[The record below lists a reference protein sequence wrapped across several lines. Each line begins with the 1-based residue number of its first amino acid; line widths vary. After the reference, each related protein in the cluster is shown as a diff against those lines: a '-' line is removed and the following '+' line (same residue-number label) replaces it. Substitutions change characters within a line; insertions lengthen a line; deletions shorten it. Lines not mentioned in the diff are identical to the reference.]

1 MRSSRNQMP
10 AAQTADVPSEAARS
24 IYIVLATLDGAS
36 YLVEQIESIRAQTLP
51 SWTLLARDDGS
62 SDATVAILDDCAAR
76 DPRIEVLRDADGTLG
91 AIGNFSRLAETALA
105 RGAGVVLFADQDD
118 VWFPDK
124 VARTLAEMRA
134 AETALGTDHPILVH
148 TDLQVVDGAGRLLH
162 RSFLQLQR
170 IRDERSRPLTTLLV
184 QNYVTGCTMAAN
196 RALLRLALPVPADA
210 LMHDWWLAL
219 CAARCGSI
227 VFLAAATA
235 AYRRHGA
242 NTVTVRGF
250 WRTLNPL
257 RTSWTAL
264 WQTGVRNHVRT
275 VRQAEALAARLAE
288 RPGAFPEAA
297 ATVDQINQPVNQGII
312 QRFIELHDSTRS
324 AAGRITSAWR
334 LGLRSQALPRT
345 IALYVRLLRWRP
357 QTWK

>member
-1 MRSSRNQMP
+1 MP
-10 AAQTADVPSEAARS
+10 ANDTADVPSDPARP
-24 IYIVLATLDGAS
+24 IYIVLATFDGAS
-36 YLVEQIESIRAQTLP
+36 YLAEQVESIRAQTLP

-62 SDATVAILDDCAAR
+62 RDATRAMLDGYAAT

-91 AIGNFSRLAETALA
+91 AVGNFSRLAETALA
-105 RGAGVVLFADQDD
+105 RGADVVLFADQDD

-124 VARTLAEMRA
+124 VARTLAEVRA
-134 AETALGTDHPILVH
+134 AESALGAGHPILVH
-148 TDLQVVDGAGRLLH
+148 TDLQVTDGAGHLLH
-162 RSFLQLQR
+162 RSFHQLQR

-227 VFLAAATA
+227 RFLPAATA

-242 NTVTVRGF
+242 NTVAVRGF
-250 WRTLNPL
+250 WRTMNPF
-257 RTSWTAL
+257 RTSWTTL
-264 WQTGVRNHVRT
+264 WNTGMRNHVRS

-288 RPGAFPEAA
+288 RAGAYPEAA
-297 ATVDQINQPVNQGII
+297 VPVI
-312 QRFIELHDSTRS
+312 QRFIELHDSRRS
-324 AAGRITSAWR
+324 MASRVTSAWR

-345 IALYVRLLRWRP
+345 IALYARLLRWRP
-357 QTWK
+357 

>member
-1 MRSSRNQMP
+1 MRSSRDQMP

-24 IYIVLATLDGAS
+24 IYIVLATFDGAS
-36 YLVEQIESIRAQTLP
+36 YLVEQIESIRAQTLT

-227 VFLAAATA
+227 VFLAARDRGLPA
-235 AYRRHGA
+235 ARREHRDGA
-242 NTVTVRGF
+242 RVLAHPEPASYQLDRPVANRHAKPCS
-250 WRTLNPL
+250 NPAPGGGT
-257 RTSWTAL
+257 R
-264 WQTGVRNHVRT
+264 
-275 VRQAEALAARLAE
+275 RQA
-288 RPGAFPEAA
+288 GG
-297 ATVDQINQPVNQGII
+297 T
-312 QRFIELHDSTRS
+312 
-324 AAGRITSAWR
+324 AWR
-334 LGLRSQALPRT
+334 LSRGRGTGR
-345 IALYVRLLRWRP
+345 
-357 QTWK
+357 